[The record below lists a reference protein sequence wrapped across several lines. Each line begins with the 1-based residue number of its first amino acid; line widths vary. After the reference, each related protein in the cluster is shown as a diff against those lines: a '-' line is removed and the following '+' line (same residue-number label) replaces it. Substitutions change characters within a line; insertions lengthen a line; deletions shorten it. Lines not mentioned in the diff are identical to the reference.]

1 MGQSIEGMRRPVRRR
16 LQRVVQKSKDS
27 DYVRRAMT
35 VLHLAQG
42 HSVSATSRQLYA
54 ARSSVQRWRTLF
66 EEYGE
71 EGLVPVA
78 RGRSAWSVTPAL
90 ITALQTWLENSPN
103 DYGYL
108 RSRWSSELL
117 ALVVAEQ
124 VGLAIHASTIRRL
137 LPQIGMVYRRA
148 RPILCL
154 RDPQRNRKLRA
165 INAVLARR
173 RRGVEV
179 FYGDEADVDF
189 NPRIGAQWTPRGQ
202 HVEVPTPGKNIKHY
216 LAGALHAQDGRV
228 IWVEHPRKNSEL
240 FLRLLEALLR
250 AYRTARTL
258 VLILDNDVI
267 HKSAAVQ
274 AWLARHPKIQL
285 VFQPTYS
292 PWVNQIERLWKTL
305 HDTITRNHRCSTF
318 RELAQRII
326 RFLEVVQPFPGN
338 QHALAT
344 LHLLRISD
352 QLSR

>member
-1 MGQSIEGMRRPVRRR
+1 MEFSIEGIRRPVRRR
-16 LQRVVQKSKDS
+16 LQRVVQKSKDA
-27 DYVRRAMT
+27 DYVRRAMAI
-35 VLHLAQG
+35 LHLAG
-42 HSVSATSRQLYA
+42 GYGVSATAKLLYA
-54 ARSSVQRWRTLF
+54 ARSSVQRWRGLF

-71 EGLVPVA
+71 DGLAPLE
-78 RGRSAWSVTPAL
+78 RGRPTWSVTPAL
-90 ITALQTWLENSPN
+90 ITALKTLLENSPN

-117 ALVVAEQ
+117 ALVVAEKF
-124 VGLAIHASTIRRL
+124 GLVVHASTIRRL
-137 LPQIGMVYRRA
+137 LPEIGMVYRRA

-165 INAVLARR
+165 IDAVLARR

-179 FYGDEADVDF
+179 FYVDEADVDF

-202 HVEVPTPGKNIKHY
+202 QVEVPTPGKNIKHY

-250 AYRTARTL
+250 AYRSARTL
-258 VLILDNDVI
+258 VLILDNYVI
-267 HKSAAVQ
+267 HKSASVQ
-274 AWLARHPKIQL
+274 AWLARHPKVQL
-285 VFQPTYS
+285 LFQPTYS

-326 RFLEVVQPFPGN
+326 RFLQVVQPFPGN
-338 QHALAT
+338 QQALAT
-344 LHLLRISD
+344 LRL
-352 QLSR
+352 